1 MTKIS
6 ESVAQQLSEEW
17 KSLPISVDEAQFK
30 HFELLPVY
38 LREHIWDQVQ
48 ERFKASIRPSNEHWI
63 QWDDAQLRQKWEDF
77 LHVAAQTIQV
87 PREDVIKLGQE
98 FVQTWVP
105 ILVEP
110 GENLVHW
117 LYGEKVEMEVRDIED
132 KCQELLFFPELKNL
146 IPLYLQRK
154 ELHVL
159 SKVRASQIIQQLYT
173 KLVEKFDWDRWEREL
188 ETLYQVSCRRDIPF
202 DWLEMYFNDRG
213 LSEWSHKIPPGNLT
227 VNQLLDIL
235 KSPVSQIQNPESGS
249 EIVEESS
256 QEIEAESNEPDLDS
270 ESSMRH
276 EPAVERDYVFNP
288 ESDEESEEPET
299 PPLLW
304 VADEQEEEEDHLHPD
319 SLASLFM
326 KAEPQSED
334 QVEDS
339 VSIET
344 PLDDVEMDGL
354 DDVEMDGL
362 DDVEMDGLDDVE
374 MDEKNPIK
382 NEVKAQKEDSIF
394 GDEDWLSGDSIS
406 SKSSA
411 DDSIRQELSGM
422 FDDEVS
428 LFNRPIKK
436 AQSDEFEE
444 ETENDRLAS
453 SVFGDSTSTP
463 STSSTTSAYDEQDS
477 YLSWQEESEEGSLDA
492 STWEEK
498 NEKQENR
505 LAEALKKN
513 RKKYIKKLFKG
524 SEEDYLDVLEK
535 LESKFIWPKV
545 VSCLQKEVIP
555 DFEIDMTT
563 KVMVQFTD
571 ELEKYFND

>member
-6 ESVAQQLSEEW
+6 QRVAQQLSEEW

-38 LREHIWDQVQ
+38 LREHIWDRVQ
-48 ERFKASIRPSNEHWI
+48 EHFKASIRPANEHWI

-77 LHVAAQTIQV
+77 LQVAAQTIQV

-110 GENLVHW
+110 GEHLIHW
-117 LYGEKVEMEVRDIED
+117 LYGDKVEMETKDIEER
-132 KCQELLFFPELKNL
+132 CEELLFFPELKNL

-159 SKVRASQIIQQLYT
+159 SKVRASQIIQQLHT

-188 ETLYQVSCRRDIPF
+188 ETLYQVCCRRDISS
-202 DWLEMYFNDRG
+202 DWLVLYFDDRG
-213 LSEWSHKIPPGNLT
+213 LSEWSHKLPTGNLT
-227 VNQLLDIL
+227 VNQLLDVL
-235 KSPVSQIQNPESGS
+235 KSPVNQIEGQESGS
-249 EIVEESS
+249 EIVEVSS
-256 QEIEAESNEPDLDS
+256 QDIEPESNQSDSDS
-270 ESSMRH
+270 ESNMRH
-276 EPAVERDYVFNP
+276 EPAAERDHVFDP
-288 ESDEESEEPET
+288 ESGEESGEVAT
-299 PPLLW
+299 PPLVL

-326 KAEPQSED
+326 KAEPQTED
-334 QVEDS
+334 QAGDS

-344 PLDDVEMDGL
+344 PLDDVETEGL
-354 DDVEMDGL
+354 DDVET
-362 DDVEMDGLDDVE
+362 
-374 MDEKNPIK
+374 DEKNLIN
-382 NEVKAQKEDSIF
+382 NEVKAHKEGSIF
-394 GDEDWLSGDSIS
+394 EDDNWLSGDSFS

-411 DDSIRQELSGM
+411 DHSISQELSGM
-422 FDDEVS
+422 FDDEDS

-436 AQSDEFEE
+436 AQSDESEE
-444 ETENDRLAS
+444 ETENDTLAS
-453 SVFGDSTSTP
+453 SVFGDGSSTP
-463 STSSTTSAYDEQDS
+463 SSSSTTSAYEEQDS
-477 YLSWQEESEEGSLDA
+477 HLSWQEESEEDALDT
-492 STWEEK
+492 STWEENNDK
-498 NEKQENR
+498 LENR
-505 LAEALKKN
+505 LAQALKKN

-524 SEEDYLDVLEK
+524 SEEDYLTVLET

-545 VSCLQKEVIP
+545 VACLQKEVIP
-555 DFEIDMTT
+555 DYEIDMTS
-563 KVMVQFTD
+563 KIMVQFTD

>member
-38 LREHIWDQVQ
+38 LREHIWDRVQ

-110 GENLVHW
+110 GEYLVHW
-117 LYGEKVEMEVRDIED
+117 LYGEKVEMEAKDIED
-132 KCQELLFFPELKNL
+132 KCQELFFFPELKNL

-188 ETLYQVSCRRDIPF
+188 ETLYQVSCRRDIPS
-202 DWLEMYFNDRG
+202 DWLGMYFDDRG
-213 LSEWSHKIPPGNLT
+213 LSEWSHKLSPSNLT

-235 KSPVSQIQNPESGS
+235 KSPVSQIEDQESGS

-256 QEIEAESNEPDLDS
+256 QEIEAESNQPDLDS
-270 ESSMRH
+270 ESIVRH
-276 EPAVERDYVFNP
+276 ESTAEPDHVFNT
-288 ESDEESEEPET
+288 ELNEESEEPGT
-299 PPLLW
+299 LPLLW

-334 QVEDS
+334 QEGDS
-339 VSIET
+339 ISIET
-344 PLDDVEMDGL
+344 PLDDVKTEGL
-354 DDVEMDGL
+354 DNVETGK
-362 DDVEMDGLDDVE
+362 
-374 MDEKNPIK
+374 KNPIS

-394 GDEDWLSGDSIS
+394 MNDDWLSGDSFS
-406 SKSSA
+406 SKPSA
-411 DDSIRQELSGM
+411 DHSISQELSGM
-422 FDDEVS
+422 FDDEDS

-436 AQSDEFEE
+436 AQSDESEE
-444 ETENDRLAS
+444 ESENDTLAS
-453 SVFGDSTSTP
+453 SVFEDSSATP

-477 YLSWQEESEEGSLDA
+477 HLSWQEESEEDSLDA

-498 NEKQENR
+498 NDKQVNR
-505 LAEALKKN
+505 LAQTLKKN

-524 SEEDYLDVLEK
+524 SEEDYLDVLGK

-555 DFEIDMTT
+555 DYEIDMTT
-563 KVMVQFTD
+563 EIMVQFTD

>member
-202 DWLEMYFNDRG
+202 DWLGMYFDDRG
-213 LSEWSHKIPPGNLT
+213 LSEWSHKLPPGNLT

-344 PLDDVEMDGL
+344 PLDDVET
-354 DDVEMDGL
+354 
-362 DDVEMDGLDDVE
+362 DGLDDVE

-394 GDEDWLSGDSIS
+394 GNEDWLSGDSIS

-411 DDSIRQELSGM
+411 DHSTSQELSGM
-422 FDDEVS
+422 FDDEDS

-436 AQSDEFEE
+436 AQSDESEE

>member
-202 DWLEMYFNDRG
+202 DWLGMYFDDRG
-213 LSEWSHKIPPGNLT
+213 LSEWSHKLPPGNLT

-256 QEIEAESNEPDLDS
+256 QEIEAESNELDLDS
-270 ESSMRH
+270 DSSIRH

-344 PLDDVEMDGL
+344 PLDDVER
-354 DDVEMDGL
+354 
-362 DDVEMDGLDDVE
+362 
-374 MDEKNPIK
+374 DEKNPIK
-382 NEVKAQKEDSIF
+382 NEIKVQKEDSIF

-411 DDSIRQELSGM
+411 DHSTSQELSGM
-422 FDDEVS
+422 FDDEDS

-436 AQSDEFEE
+436 AQSDESEE

-477 YLSWQEESEEGSLDA
+477 YLSWQEESDEGSLDA

-505 LAEALKKN
+505 LAQTLKKN

-535 LESKFIWPKV
+535 LESKSIWPKV

>member
-202 DWLEMYFNDRG
+202 DWLGMYFDDRG
-213 LSEWSHKIPPGNLT
+213 LSEWSHKLPPGNLT

-256 QEIEAESNEPDLDS
+256 QEIEAESNELDLDS
-270 ESSMRH
+270 DSSIRH

-344 PLDDVEMDGL
+344 PLDDVEMD
-354 DDVEMDGL
+354 
-362 DDVEMDGLDDVE
+362 
-374 MDEKNPIK
+374 EKNPIK
-382 NEVKAQKEDSIF
+382 NEIKAQKEDSIF

-411 DDSIRQELSGM
+411 DHSTSQELSGM
-422 FDDEVS
+422 FDDEDS

-436 AQSDEFEE
+436 AQSDESEE

-505 LAEALKKN
+505 LAQALKKN

>member
-188 ETLYQVSCRRDIPF
+188 ETLYQVSCRRDVPS
-202 DWLEMYFNDRG
+202 DWLGMYFDDRG
-213 LSEWSHKIPPGNLT
+213 LSEWSHKLPPGNLT

-235 KSPVSQIQNPESGS
+235 KSPVSQIVNRKSGS

-256 QEIEAESNEPDLDS
+256 QEIEVERNPPDLDS
-270 ESSMRH
+270 ESSMRL
-276 EPAVERDYVFNP
+276 EPAAERDHMFKP
-288 ESDEESEEPET
+288 ESEEESEEPGT

-326 KAEPQSED
+326 KTEPQSED
-334 QVEDS
+334 QEGES

-344 PLDDVEMDGL
+344 PLDDVETE
-354 DDVEMDGL
+354 V
-362 DDVEMDGLDDVE
+362 
-374 MDEKNPIK
+374 KNPIN
-382 NEVKAQKEDSIF
+382 NEVKAQIEDSIF
-394 GDEDWLSGDSIS
+394 EDDDWLSSDSFG

-411 DDSIRQELSGM
+411 DHSISQELSGM
-422 FDDEVS
+422 FDDEES

-436 AQSDEFEE
+436 APSDESEE
-444 ETENDRLAS
+444 EVENETLAS
-453 SVFGDSTSTP
+453 SVFGDSSSTP
-463 STSSTTSAYDEQDS
+463 SASSTTSAYEEQDS
-477 YLSWQEESEEGSLDA
+477 YSSWQEESEVDSLDT

-498 NEKQENR
+498 NDKQENESTWEEKNDKQENS
-505 LAEALKKN
+505 LAQALKKN

-524 SEEDYLDVLEK
+524 SEEDYLDVLDK

-555 DFEIDMTT
+555 DYEIDMTT

>member
-202 DWLEMYFNDRG
+202 DWLGMYFDDRG
-213 LSEWSHKIPPGNLT
+213 LSEWSHKLPPGNLT

-256 QEIEAESNEPDLDS
+256 QEIEAESNELDLHS
-270 ESSMRH
+270 GSSIRH

-354 DDVEMDGL
+354 DDVEMD
-362 DDVEMDGLDDVE
+362 
-374 MDEKNPIK
+374 EKNPIK

-411 DDSIRQELSGM
+411 DHSTSQELSGM
-422 FDDEVS
+422 FDDEDS

-436 AQSDEFEE
+436 AQSDESEE

-463 STSSTTSAYDEQDS
+463 STSSATSAYDEQDS
-477 YLSWQEESEEGSLDA
+477 YLSCQEESEEGSLDA

-498 NEKQENR
+498 NQKQENR

>member
-202 DWLEMYFNDRG
+202 DWLGMYFDDRG
-213 LSEWSHKIPPGNLT
+213 LSEWSHKLPPGNLT

-235 KSPVSQIQNPESGS
+235 KSPVSQIQNLESGS

-256 QEIEAESNEPDLDS
+256 QEIEAESNELDLDS
-270 ESSMRH
+270 DSSIRH

-344 PLDDVEMDGL
+344 PLDDVER
-354 DDVEMDGL
+354 
-362 DDVEMDGLDDVE
+362 
-374 MDEKNPIK
+374 DEKNPIK
-382 NEVKAQKEDSIF
+382 NEIKAQKEDSIF

-411 DDSIRQELSGM
+411 DHSTSQELSGM
-422 FDDEVS
+422 FDDEDS

-436 AQSDEFEE
+436 AQSDESEE

-477 YLSWQEESEEGSLDA
+477 YLSWQEESDEGSLDA

-505 LAEALKKN
+505 LAQTLKKN

>member
-202 DWLEMYFNDRG
+202 DWLGMYFDDRG
-213 LSEWSHKIPPGNLT
+213 LSEWSHKLPPGNLT

-256 QEIEAESNEPDLDS
+256 QEIEAESNELDLDS
-270 ESSMRH
+270 DSSIRH

-354 DDVEMDGL
+354 DDVET
-362 DDVEMDGLDDVE
+362 
-374 MDEKNPIK
+374 DEKNPIK

-411 DDSIRQELSGM
+411 DHSTSQELSGM
-422 FDDEVS
+422 FDDEDS

-436 AQSDEFEE
+436 AQSDESEE

-463 STSSTTSAYDEQDS
+463 STSSATSAYDEQDS

-498 NEKQENR
+498 NQKQENR

>member
-38 LREHIWDQVQ
+38 MREQIWDRLQ
-48 ERFKASIRPSNEHWI
+48 ERFKASIRPSNGYWI

-110 GENLVHW
+110 GEYLVHW
-117 LYGEKVEMEVRDIED
+117 LYGEKVEMEAKDIED

-146 IPLYLQRK
+146 IPLYLHRK

-188 ETLYQVSCRRDIPF
+188 ETLYQVSCRSDIPF
-202 DWLEMYFNDRG
+202 DWLRLYFEVRG
-213 LSEWSHKIPPGNLT
+213 LSEWSHKLPPGNLT

-235 KSPVSQIQNPESGS
+235 KSPVNQIESQEKGS
-249 EIVEESS
+249 EIEEESS
-256 QEIEAESNEPDLDS
+256 QEIEAVSNQPDLGS

-276 EPAVERDYVFNP
+276 EPAAERDYVLNP
-288 ESDEESEEPET
+288 ESDDESEEPRT
-299 PPLLW
+299 PPLIW
-304 VADEQEEEEDHLHPD
+304 VANEQEEEEDHLHPD

-326 KAEPQSED
+326 KAKPQSED
-334 QVEDS
+334 HEGDS
-339 VSIET
+339 INIEI
-344 PLDDVEMDGL
+344 PFDDVKTKGL
-354 DDVEMDGL
+354 EDVETDK
-362 DDVEMDGLDDVE
+362 
-374 MDEKNPIK
+374 KNQIK
-382 NEVKAQKEDSIF
+382 NEVKAQKEDNIF
-394 GDEDWLSGDSIS
+394 GDEDWLSGDSFS

-411 DDSIRQELSGM
+411 NHSISQEISGM
-422 FDDEVS
+422 VDDEDS

-436 AQSDEFEE
+436 VQSDESEE
-444 ETENDRLAS
+444 ESENDTLAS
-453 SVFGDSTSTP
+453 SLFWDSSSTP
-463 STSSTTSAYDEQDS
+463 STSNTTSAYDELDS
-477 YLSWQEESEEGSLDA
+477 HLSLQEESEEDSLNA
-492 STWEEK
+492 STWVEK
-498 NEKQENR
+498 NHKQENS
-505 LAEALKKN
+505 LAQALKKN

-524 SEEDYLDVLEK
+524 SEEDYMEVLEK

-545 VSCLQKEVIP
+545 VNCLQKEVIP
-555 DFEIDMTT
+555 DYEIDMTT
-563 KVMVQFTD
+563 KIMVQFTD

>member
-202 DWLEMYFNDRG
+202 DWLGMYFDDRG
-213 LSEWSHKIPPGNLT
+213 LSEWSHKLPPGNLT

-256 QEIEAESNEPDLDS
+256 QEIEAESNELDLDS
-270 ESSMRH
+270 DSSIRH
-276 EPAVERDYVFNP
+276 EPVVERDYVFNP
-288 ESDEESEEPET
+288 ESDEESEEPEM

-354 DDVEMDGL
+354 DDVEMD
-362 DDVEMDGLDDVE
+362 
-374 MDEKNPIK
+374 EKNPIK
-382 NEVKAQKEDSIF
+382 NEIKAQKEDSIF

-411 DDSIRQELSGM
+411 DHSTSQELSGM
-422 FDDEVS
+422 FDDEDS

-436 AQSDEFEE
+436 AQSDESEE

-498 NEKQENR
+498 NEKQEYR

>member
-38 LREHIWDQVQ
+38 LREHIWDRVQ

-110 GENLVHW
+110 GEYLVHW
-117 LYGEKVEMEVRDIED
+117 LYGEKVEMEAKEIEE
-132 KCQELLFFPELKNL
+132 KCQELFFFPELKNL

-188 ETLYQVSCRRDIPF
+188 ETLYQVSCRRDIPS
-202 DWLEMYFNDRG
+202 DWLGMYFDDRG
-213 LSEWSHKIPPGNLT
+213 LSEWSHKLSPSNLT

-235 KSPVSQIQNPESGS
+235 KSPVSQIEDQESGS

-256 QEIEAESNEPDLDS
+256 QEIEAESNQPDLDS
-270 ESSMRH
+270 ESIVRH
-276 EPAVERDYVFNP
+276 ESTAEPDHVFNS
-288 ESDEESEEPET
+288 ELNEESEEPGT

-334 QVEDS
+334 QEGDS
-339 VSIET
+339 ISIET
-344 PLDDVEMDGL
+344 PLDDVKTEGL
-354 DDVEMDGL
+354 DNVET
-362 DDVEMDGLDDVE
+362 
-374 MDEKNPIK
+374 EKKKPIN
-382 NEVKAQKEDSIF
+382 NEVKPQKEDSIF
-394 GDEDWLSGDSIS
+394 VDDDWLSGDSFS
-406 SKSSA
+406 SKPSA
-411 DDSIRQELSGM
+411 DHSISQELSGM
-422 FDDEVS
+422 FDDEDS

-436 AQSDEFEE
+436 AQSDESEE
-444 ETENDRLAS
+444 ESEIDTLAS
-453 SVFGDSTSTP
+453 SVFEDSSATP

-477 YLSWQEESEEGSLDA
+477 HLSWQEESEEDSLDA

-498 NEKQENR
+498 NDKQENR
-505 LAEALKKN
+505 LAQTLKKN
-513 RKKYIKKLFKG
+513 RKMYIKKLFKG

-555 DFEIDMTT
+555 NYEIDMTT
-563 KVMVQFTD
+563 EIMVQFTD

>member
-30 HFELLPVY
+30 HFQLLPVY
-38 LREHIWDQVQ
+38 LREHIWDRVQ
-48 ERFKASIRPSNEHWI
+48 EQFKASIRPSNEHWI

-77 LHVAAQTIQV
+77 LQVAAQTIQV

-110 GENLVHW
+110 GKYLVHW
-117 LYGEKVEMEVRDIED
+117 LYGEKVEMEVKDIED
-132 KCQELLFFPELKNL
+132 KCEELLFFPELKNL

-188 ETLYQVSCRRDIPF
+188 ETLYQVSCRRDIPS
-202 DWLEMYFNDRG
+202 DWLGIYFDDRG
-213 LSEWSHKIPPGNLT
+213 LNEWSHKLSPSNLA

-235 KSPVSQIQNPESGS
+235 RSPVSQMEDQESGS
-249 EIVEESS
+249 EIIEESN
-256 QEIEAESNEPDLDS
+256 QPDLDS
-270 ESSMRH
+270 ESSVRH
-276 EPAVERDYVFNP
+276 ESAAERDHVFNP
-288 ESDEESEEPET
+288 KSNEESEEPGT

-304 VADEQEEEEDHLHPD
+304 VADEQKEEEDHLHPD

-334 QVEDS
+334 QEGDS
-339 VSIET
+339 ISIET
-344 PLDDVEMDGL
+344 PLNDVETNK
-354 DDVEMDGL
+354 
-362 DDVEMDGLDDVE
+362 
-374 MDEKNPIK
+374 KNPIN

-394 GDEDWLSGDSIS
+394 ADDDWLSADSFSSKPSADHSIS
-406 SKSSA
+406 
-411 DDSIRQELSGM
+411 QELNGM
-422 FDDEVS
+422 FDDEDN

-436 AQSDEFEE
+436 AQSDESEE
-444 ETENDRLAS
+444 ESENDTLAS
-453 SVFGDSTSTP
+453 SVFGDSSSTP
-463 STSSTTSAYDEQDS
+463 STSSTTSAYDEQNS
-477 YLSWQEESEEGSLDA
+477 HLSWQEESEEDSLDA
-492 STWEEK
+492 STWEKK
-498 NEKQENR
+498 NDKQENR
-505 LAEALKKN
+505 LAQTLKKN

-535 LESKFIWPKV
+535 LESKFIWLKV

-555 DFEIDMTT
+555 DYEIDMTT
-563 KVMVQFTD
+563 EIMVQFTD

>member
-132 KCQELLFFPELKNL
+132 KCQTLLFFPELKNL

-202 DWLEMYFNDRG
+202 DWLGMYFDDRG
-213 LSEWSHKIPPGNLT
+213 LSEWSHKLPPGNLT

-256 QEIEAESNEPDLDS
+256 QEIEAESNELDLDS
-270 ESSMRH
+270 DSSIRH

-344 PLDDVEMDGL
+344 PLDDVER
-354 DDVEMDGL
+354 
-362 DDVEMDGLDDVE
+362 
-374 MDEKNPIK
+374 DEKNPIK
-382 NEVKAQKEDSIF
+382 NEIKAQKEDSIF

-411 DDSIRQELSGM
+411 DHSTSQELSGM
-422 FDDEVS
+422 FDDEDS

-436 AQSDEFEE
+436 AQSDESEE

-477 YLSWQEESEEGSLDA
+477 YLSWQEESDEGSLDA

-505 LAEALKKN
+505 LAQTLKKN

>member
-1 MTKIS
+1 MKIN
-6 ESVAQQLSEEW
+6 ARNY
-17 KSLPISVDEAQFK
+17 F
-30 HFELLPVY
+30 
-38 LREHIWDQVQ
+38 
-48 ERFKASIRPSNEHWI
+48 
-63 QWDDAQLRQKWEDF
+63 
-77 LHVAAQTIQV
+77 
-87 PREDVIKLGQE
+87 
-98 FVQTWVP
+98 
-105 ILVEP
+105 
-110 GENLVHW
+110 
-117 LYGEKVEMEVRDIED
+117 
-132 KCQELLFFPELKNL
+132 FFPELKNL

-202 DWLEMYFNDRG
+202 DWLGMYFDDRG
-213 LSEWSHKIPPGNLT
+213 LSEWSHKLPPGNLT

-256 QEIEAESNEPDLDS
+256 QEIEAESNELDLDS
-270 ESSMRH
+270 DSSIRH

-344 PLDDVEMDGL
+344 PLDDVER
-354 DDVEMDGL
+354 
-362 DDVEMDGLDDVE
+362 
-374 MDEKNPIK
+374 DEKNPIK
-382 NEVKAQKEDSIF
+382 NEIKVQKEDSIF

-411 DDSIRQELSGM
+411 DHSTSQELSGM
-422 FDDEVS
+422 FDDEDS

-436 AQSDEFEE
+436 AQSDESEE

-477 YLSWQEESEEGSLDA
+477 YLSWQEESDEGSLDA

-505 LAEALKKN
+505 LAQTLKKN

>member
-38 LREHIWDQVQ
+38 LREHIWDRVQ
-48 ERFKASIRPSNEHWI
+48 ERFKASIRPSNGHWI

-110 GENLVHW
+110 GEYLVHW
-117 LYGEKVEMEVRDIED
+117 LFGEKVEMEAKDIED

-188 ETLYQVSCRRDIPF
+188 ETLYQVSCRRDVPS
-202 DWLEMYFNDRG
+202 DWLGMYFDDRG
-213 LSEWSHKIPPGNLT
+213 LSEWSHKLPPGNLT

-235 KSPVSQIQNPESGS
+235 KSPVSQIVNRKSGS

-256 QEIEAESNEPDLDS
+256 QEIEVERNPPDLDS

-276 EPAVERDYVFNP
+276 EPAAERDHMFKP
-288 ESDEESEEPET
+288 ESEEESEEPGT

-326 KAEPQSED
+326 KTEPQSED
-334 QVEDS
+334 QEGES

-344 PLDDVEMDGL
+344 PLDDVETEGL
-354 DDVEMDGL
+354 DDVESE
-362 DDVEMDGLDDVE
+362 V
-374 MDEKNPIK
+374 KNPIN
-382 NEVKAQKEDSIF
+382 NEVKTQKEDSIF
-394 GDEDWLSGDSIS
+394 GDDDWLSGDSFS

-411 DDSIRQELSGM
+411 DHSISQELSGM
-422 FDDEVS
+422 FDDEES

-436 AQSDEFEE
+436 APSDESEE
-444 ETENDRLAS
+444 EVENETLAS
-453 SVFGDSTSTP
+453 SVFGDSSSTP
-463 STSSTTSAYDEQDS
+463 SASSTTSAYEEQDS
-477 YLSWQEESEEGSLDA
+477 YSSWQEESEEDSLDT

-498 NEKQENR
+498 NDKQENS
-505 LAEALKKN
+505 LAQALKKN

-524 SEEDYLDVLEK
+524 SEEDYLDVLDK

-545 VSCLQKEVIP
+545 VSCLQKEIIP
-555 DFEIDMTT
+555 DYEIDMTT
-563 KVMVQFTD
+563 KIMVQFTD

>member
-202 DWLEMYFNDRG
+202 DWLGMYFDDRG
-213 LSEWSHKIPPGNLT
+213 LSEWSHKLPPGNLT

-256 QEIEAESNEPDLDS
+256 QEIEAESNELDLDS
-270 ESSMRH
+270 DSSIRH

-344 PLDDVEMDGL
+344 PLDDVER
-354 DDVEMDGL
+354 
-362 DDVEMDGLDDVE
+362 
-374 MDEKNPIK
+374 DEKNPIK
-382 NEVKAQKEDSIF
+382 NEIKVQKEDSIF

-411 DDSIRQELSGM
+411 DHSTSQELSGM
-422 FDDEVS
+422 FDDEDS

-436 AQSDEFEE
+436 AQSDESEE

-477 YLSWQEESEEGSLDA
+477 YLSWQEESDEGSLDA

-505 LAEALKKN
+505 LAQTLKKN

>member
-6 ESVAQQLSEEW
+6 ESVAQQISEEW

-38 LREHIWDQVQ
+38 MREQIWDRLQ
-48 ERFKASIRPSNEHWI
+48 ERFKASIRPSNGHWI

-87 PREDVIKLGQE
+87 PREDVIKLSQE

-110 GENLVHW
+110 GEYLVHW
-117 LYGEKVEMEVRDIED
+117 LFGEKVEMEAKDIED
-132 KCQELLFFPELKNL
+132 KCQELFFFPELKNL

-188 ETLYQVSCRRDIPF
+188 ETLYQVSCRRDIPS
-202 DWLEMYFNDRG
+202 DWLGMYFDDRG
-213 LSEWSHKIPPGNLT
+213 LSEWSHKLSPSNLT

-235 KSPVSQIQNPESGS
+235 KSPVSQIEDQESGS

-256 QEIEAESNEPDLDS
+256 QEIEAESNQPDLDS
-270 ESSMRH
+270 ESIVRH
-276 EPAVERDYVFNP
+276 ESTAEPDHVFNS
-288 ESDEESEEPET
+288 ELNEESEEPGT

-334 QVEDS
+334 QEGDS
-339 VSIET
+339 ISIET
-344 PLDDVEMDGL
+344 PLDDVKTEGL
-354 DDVEMDGL
+354 DNVET
-362 DDVEMDGLDDVE
+362 EK
-374 MDEKNPIK
+374 KNPIN

-394 GDEDWLSGDSIS
+394 VDDDWLSGDSFS
-406 SKSSA
+406 SKPSA
-411 DDSIRQELSGM
+411 DHSISQELSGM
-422 FDDEVS
+422 FDDEDS

-436 AQSDEFEE
+436 AQSDESEE
-444 ETENDRLAS
+444 ESEIDTLAS
-453 SVFGDSTSTP
+453 SVFEDSSATP

-477 YLSWQEESEEGSLDA
+477 HLSWQEESEEDSLDA

-498 NEKQENR
+498 NDKQENR
-505 LAEALKKN
+505 LAQTLKKN

-555 DFEIDMTT
+555 NYEIDMTT
-563 KVMVQFTD
+563 EIMVQFTD

>member
-202 DWLEMYFNDRG
+202 DWLGMYFDDRG
-213 LSEWSHKIPPGNLT
+213 LSEWSHKLPPGNLT

-256 QEIEAESNEPDLDS
+256 QEIEAESNELDLDS
-270 ESSMRH
+270 DSSIRH
-276 EPAVERDYVFNP
+276 EPVVERDYVFNP
-288 ESDEESEEPET
+288 ESDEESEEPEM

-344 PLDDVEMDGL
+344 PLDDVER
-354 DDVEMDGL
+354 
-362 DDVEMDGLDDVE
+362 
-374 MDEKNPIK
+374 DEKNPIK
-382 NEVKAQKEDSIF
+382 NEIKAQKEDSIF

-411 DDSIRQELSGM
+411 DHSTSQELSGM
-422 FDDEVS
+422 FDDEDS

-436 AQSDEFEE
+436 AQSDESEE

-463 STSSTTSAYDEQDS
+463 STSSATSAYDEQDS

-498 NEKQENR
+498 NQKQENR

>member
-202 DWLEMYFNDRG
+202 DWLGMYFDDRG
-213 LSEWSHKIPPGNLT
+213 LSEWSHKLPPGNLT

-256 QEIEAESNEPDLDS
+256 QEIEAESNELDLHS
-270 ESSMRH
+270 GSSIRH

-354 DDVEMDGL
+354 DDVEMD
-362 DDVEMDGLDDVE
+362 
-374 MDEKNPIK
+374 EKNPIK

-411 DDSIRQELSGM
+411 DHSTSQELSGM
-422 FDDEVS
+422 FDDEDS

-436 AQSDEFEE
+436 AQSDESEE

-463 STSSTTSAYDEQDS
+463 STSSATSAYDEQDS

-498 NEKQENR
+498 NQKQENR

>member
-202 DWLEMYFNDRG
+202 DWLGMYFDDRG
-213 LSEWSHKIPPGNLT
+213 LSEWSHKLPPGNLT

-256 QEIEAESNEPDLDS
+256 QEIEAESNELDLDS
-270 ESSMRH
+270 DSSIRH

-288 ESDEESEEPET
+288 ESDEESEEPEM

-354 DDVEMDGL
+354 DDVET
-362 DDVEMDGLDDVE
+362 
-374 MDEKNPIK
+374 DEKNPIK

-411 DDSIRQELSGM
+411 DHSTSQELSGM
-422 FDDEVS
+422 FDDEDS

-436 AQSDEFEE
+436 AQSDESEE

-492 STWEEK
+492 STWEKK
-498 NEKQENR
+498 NQKQENR

>member
-1 MTKIS
+1 
-6 ESVAQQLSEEW
+6 
-17 KSLPISVDEAQFK
+17 
-30 HFELLPVY
+30 

-202 DWLEMYFNDRG
+202 DWLGMYFDDRG
-213 LSEWSHKIPPGNLT
+213 LSEWSHKLPPGNLT

-256 QEIEAESNEPDLDS
+256 QEIEAESNELDLDS
-270 ESSMRH
+270 DSSIRH

-344 PLDDVEMDGL
+344 PLDDVER
-354 DDVEMDGL
+354 
-362 DDVEMDGLDDVE
+362 
-374 MDEKNPIK
+374 DEKNPIK
-382 NEVKAQKEDSIF
+382 NEIKVQKEDSIF

-411 DDSIRQELSGM
+411 DHSTSQELSGM
-422 FDDEVS
+422 FDDEDS

-436 AQSDEFEE
+436 AQSDESEE

-477 YLSWQEESEEGSLDA
+477 YLSWQEESDEGSLDA

-505 LAEALKKN
+505 LAQTLKKN

>member
-188 ETLYQVSCRRDIPF
+188 ESLYQVSCRRDIPF
-202 DWLEMYFNDRG
+202 DWLGMYFDDRG
-213 LSEWSHKIPPGNLT
+213 LSEWSHKLPPGNLT

-256 QEIEAESNEPDLDS
+256 QEIEAESNELDLDS
-270 ESSMRH
+270 DSSIRH

-344 PLDDVEMDGL
+344 PLDDVER
-354 DDVEMDGL
+354 
-362 DDVEMDGLDDVE
+362 
-374 MDEKNPIK
+374 DEKNPIK
-382 NEVKAQKEDSIF
+382 NEIKAQKEDSIF

-411 DDSIRQELSGM
+411 DHSTSQELSGM
-422 FDDEVS
+422 FDDEDS

-436 AQSDEFEE
+436 AQSDESEE

-477 YLSWQEESEEGSLDA
+477 YLSWQEESDEGSLDA

-505 LAEALKKN
+505 LAQTLKKN

-535 LESKFIWPKV
+535 LESKSIWPKV

>member
-63 QWDDAQLRQKWEDF
+63 QWDDAQLRKKWEDF

-202 DWLEMYFNDRG
+202 DWLGMYFDDRG
-213 LSEWSHKIPPGNLT
+213 LSEWSHKLPPGNLT

-256 QEIEAESNEPDLDS
+256 QEIEAESNELDLDS
-270 ESSMRH
+270 DSSIRH

-304 VADEQEEEEDHLHPD
+304 VADEQEEKEDHLHPD

-354 DDVEMDGL
+354 DDVET
-362 DDVEMDGLDDVE
+362 
-374 MDEKNPIK
+374 DEKNPIK

-411 DDSIRQELSGM
+411 DHSTSQELSGM
-422 FDDEVS
+422 FDDEDS

-436 AQSDEFEE
+436 AQSDESEE

-463 STSSTTSAYDEQDS
+463 STSSATSAYDEQDS

-498 NEKQENR
+498 NQKQENR

>member
-63 QWDDAQLRQKWEDF
+63 QWDDAQLRKKWEDF

-202 DWLEMYFNDRG
+202 DWLGMYFDDRG
-213 LSEWSHKIPPGNLT
+213 LSEWSHKLPPGNLT

-256 QEIEAESNEPDLDS
+256 QEIEAESNELDLDS
-270 ESSMRH
+270 DSSIRH

-354 DDVEMDGL
+354 DDVET
-362 DDVEMDGLDDVE
+362 
-374 MDEKNPIK
+374 DEKNPIK

-411 DDSIRQELSGM
+411 DHSTSQELSGM
-422 FDDEVS
+422 FDDEDS

-436 AQSDEFEE
+436 AQSDESEE

-463 STSSTTSAYDEQDS
+463 STSSATSAYDEQDS

-498 NEKQENR
+498 NQKQENR

>member
-63 QWDDAQLRQKWEDF
+63 QWDDAQLRKKWEDF

-202 DWLEMYFNDRG
+202 DWLGMYFDDRG
-213 LSEWSHKIPPGNLT
+213 LSEWSHKLPPGNLT

-256 QEIEAESNEPDLDS
+256 QEIEAESNELDLDS
-270 ESSMRH
+270 DSSIRH

-344 PLDDVEMDGL
+344 PLDDVEMD
-354 DDVEMDGL
+354 
-362 DDVEMDGLDDVE
+362 
-374 MDEKNPIK
+374 EKNPIK
-382 NEVKAQKEDSIF
+382 NEIKAQKEDSIF

-411 DDSIRQELSGM
+411 DHSTSQELSGM
-422 FDDEVS
+422 FDDEDS

-436 AQSDEFEE
+436 AQSDESEE

-463 STSSTTSAYDEQDS
+463 STSSATSAYDEQDS

-498 NEKQENR
+498 NQKQENR

>member
-1 MTKIS
+1 
-6 ESVAQQLSEEW
+6 
-17 KSLPISVDEAQFK
+17 
-30 HFELLPVY
+30 
-38 LREHIWDQVQ
+38 
-48 ERFKASIRPSNEHWI
+48 
-63 QWDDAQLRQKWEDF
+63 
-77 LHVAAQTIQV
+77 
-87 PREDVIKLGQE
+87 
-98 FVQTWVP
+98 
-105 ILVEP
+105 
-110 GENLVHW
+110 
-117 LYGEKVEMEVRDIED
+117 
-132 KCQELLFFPELKNL
+132 
-146 IPLYLQRK
+146 
-154 ELHVL
+154 
-159 SKVRASQIIQQLYT
+159 
-173 KLVEKFDWDRWEREL
+173 
-188 ETLYQVSCRRDIPF
+188 
-202 DWLEMYFNDRG
+202 
-213 LSEWSHKIPPGNLT
+213 
-227 VNQLLDIL
+227 L

-256 QEIEAESNEPDLDS
+256 QEIEAESNELDLDS
-270 ESSMRH
+270 DSSIRH

-344 PLDDVEMDGL
+344 PLDDVER
-354 DDVEMDGL
+354 
-362 DDVEMDGLDDVE
+362 
-374 MDEKNPIK
+374 DEKNPIK
-382 NEVKAQKEDSIF
+382 NEIKAQKEDSIF

-411 DDSIRQELSGM
+411 DHSTSQELSGM
-422 FDDEVS
+422 FDDEDS

-436 AQSDEFEE
+436 AQSDESEE

-477 YLSWQEESEEGSLDA
+477 YLSWQEESDEGSLDA

-505 LAEALKKN
+505 LAQTLKKN

>member
-146 IPLYLQRK
+146 IPLYLQRT

-188 ETLYQVSCRRDIPF
+188 ESLYQVSCRRDIPF
-202 DWLEMYFNDRG
+202 DWLGMYFDDRG
-213 LSEWSHKIPPGNLT
+213 LSEWSHKLPPGNLT

-256 QEIEAESNEPDLDS
+256 QEIEAESNELDLDS
-270 ESSMRH
+270 DSSIRH

-344 PLDDVEMDGL
+344 PLDDVER
-354 DDVEMDGL
+354 
-362 DDVEMDGLDDVE
+362 
-374 MDEKNPIK
+374 DEKNPIK
-382 NEVKAQKEDSIF
+382 NEIKVQKEDSIF

-411 DDSIRQELSGM
+411 DHSTSQELSGM
-422 FDDEVS
+422 FDDEDS

-436 AQSDEFEE
+436 AQSDESEE

-477 YLSWQEESEEGSLDA
+477 YLSWQEESDEGSLDA

-505 LAEALKKN
+505 LAQTLKKN

>member
-202 DWLEMYFNDRG
+202 DWLGIYFDDRG
-213 LSEWSHKIPPGNLT
+213 LSEWSHKLPPGNLT

-256 QEIEAESNEPDLDS
+256 QEIEAESNELDLDS
-270 ESSMRH
+270 DSSIRH

-344 PLDDVEMDGL
+344 PLDDVER
-354 DDVEMDGL
+354 
-362 DDVEMDGLDDVE
+362 
-374 MDEKNPIK
+374 DEKNPIK
-382 NEVKAQKEDSIF
+382 NEIKAQKEDSIF

-411 DDSIRQELSGM
+411 DHSTSQELSGM
-422 FDDEVS
+422 FDDEDS

-436 AQSDEFEE
+436 AQSDESEE

-477 YLSWQEESEEGSLDA
+477 YLSWQEESDEGSLDA

-505 LAEALKKN
+505 LAQTLKKN

-535 LESKFIWPKV
+535 LESMFIWPKV

>member
-202 DWLEMYFNDRG
+202 DWLGMYFDDRG
-213 LSEWSHKIPPGNLT
+213 LSEWSHKLPPGNLT

-256 QEIEAESNEPDLDS
+256 QEIEAESNELDLDS
-270 ESSMRH
+270 DSSIRH

-344 PLDDVEMDGL
+344 PLDDVETDGL
-354 DDVEMDGL
+354 DDVET
-362 DDVEMDGLDDVE
+362 
-374 MDEKNPIK
+374 DEKNPIK

-411 DDSIRQELSGM
+411 DHSTSQELSGM
-422 FDDEVS
+422 FDDEDS

-436 AQSDEFEE
+436 AQSDESEE

-463 STSSTTSAYDEQDS
+463 STSSATSAYDEQDS

-498 NEKQENR
+498 NQKQENR

>member
-17 KSLPISVDEAQFK
+17 KSLPISIDEAQFK

-48 ERFKASIRPSNEHWI
+48 KRFKASIRPSNEHWI

-117 LYGEKVEMEVRDIED
+117 LYGEKVEMEVKDIED

-173 KLVEKFDWDRWEREL
+173 KLVEKFDLDRWEREL

-202 DWLEMYFNDRG
+202 DWLGMYFDDRG
-213 LSEWSHKIPPGNLT
+213 LSEWSHKLPPGNLT

-256 QEIEAESNEPDLDS
+256 QEIEAESNELDLDS
-270 ESSMRH
+270 DSSIRH

-344 PLDDVEMDGL
+344 PLDDVET
-354 DDVEMDGL
+354 
-362 DDVEMDGLDDVE
+362 
-374 MDEKNPIK
+374 DEKNPIK

-411 DDSIRQELSGM
+411 DHSTSQELSGM
-422 FDDEVS
+422 FDDEDS

-436 AQSDEFEE
+436 AQSDESEE

-463 STSSTTSAYDEQDS
+463 STSSATSAYDEQDS

-498 NEKQENR
+498 NQKQENR

>member
-98 FVQTWVP
+98 FVKTWVP

-110 GENLVHW
+110 GEYLVHW
-117 LYGEKVEMEVRDIED
+117 LYGEKVEMEAKDMED

-188 ETLYQVSCRRDIPF
+188 ETLYQVSCRRDIPS
-202 DWLEMYFNDRG
+202 DWLGMYFDDRG
-213 LSEWSHKIPPGNLT
+213 LSEWSHKLPPGNLT

-235 KSPVSQIQNPESGS
+235 KSPVSQIVNQESGS

-256 QEIEAESNEPDLDS
+256 QEIEGERNPPDLDS

-276 EPAVERDYVFNP
+276 EPAAERDHMFKP
-288 ESDEESEEPET
+288 ESDEESEEPGT

-344 PLDDVEMDGL
+344 PLDDVEMD
-354 DDVEMDGL
+354 
-362 DDVEMDGLDDVE
+362 
-374 MDEKNPIK
+374 EKNPIK
-382 NEVKAQKEDSIF
+382 NEIKAQKEDSIF

-411 DDSIRQELSGM
+411 DHSISQELSGM
-422 FDDEVS
+422 FDDEES

-436 AQSDEFEE
+436 APSDESEE
-444 ETENDRLAS
+444 EVENETLAS
-453 SVFGDSTSTP
+453 SVFGDSSSTP
-463 STSSTTSAYDEQDS
+463 SASSTTSAYEEQDS
-477 YLSWQEESEEGSLDA
+477 YSSWQEESEEDSLDT

-498 NEKQENR
+498 NDKQENS
-505 LAEALKKN
+505 LAQALKKN

-524 SEEDYLDVLEK
+524 SEEDYLDVLDK

-545 VSCLQKEVIP
+545 VSYLQKKVIP
-555 DFEIDMTT
+555 DYEIDMTT

>member
-188 ETLYQVSCRRDIPF
+188 ESLYQVSCRRDIPF
-202 DWLEMYFNDRG
+202 DWLGMYFDDRG
-213 LSEWSHKIPPGNLT
+213 LSEWSHKLPPGNLT

-256 QEIEAESNEPDLDS
+256 QEIEAESNELDLDS
-270 ESSMRH
+270 DSSIRH

-344 PLDDVEMDGL
+344 PLDDVER
-354 DDVEMDGL
+354 
-362 DDVEMDGLDDVE
+362 
-374 MDEKNPIK
+374 DEKNPIK
-382 NEVKAQKEDSIF
+382 NEIKAQKEDSIF

-411 DDSIRQELSGM
+411 DHSTSQELSGM
-422 FDDEVS
+422 FDDEDS

-436 AQSDEFEE
+436 AQSDESEE

-477 YLSWQEESEEGSLDA
+477 YLSWQEESDEGSLDA

-505 LAEALKKN
+505 LAQTLKKN

-535 LESKFIWPKV
+535 LESMFIWPKV

>member
-38 LREHIWDQVQ
+38 LREHIWDRVQ

-110 GENLVHW
+110 GEYLVHW
-117 LYGEKVEMEVRDIED
+117 LYGEKVEMEAKDMED

-188 ETLYQVSCRRDIPF
+188 ETLYQVSCRRDVPS
-202 DWLEMYFNDRG
+202 DWLGMYFDDRG
-213 LSEWSHKIPPGNLT
+213 LSEWSHKLPPGNLT

-235 KSPVSQIQNPESGS
+235 KSPVSQIVNRKSGS

-256 QEIEAESNEPDLDS
+256 QEIEVERNPPDLDS

-276 EPAVERDYVFNP
+276 EPAAERDHMFKP
-288 ESDEESEEPET
+288 ESEEESEEPGT

-326 KAEPQSED
+326 KTEPQSED
-334 QVEDS
+334 QEGES

-344 PLDDVEMDGL
+344 PLDDVETEGL
-354 DDVEMDGL
+354 DDVESE
-362 DDVEMDGLDDVE
+362 V
-374 MDEKNPIK
+374 KNPIN
-382 NEVKAQKEDSIF
+382 NEVKTQKEDSIF
-394 GDEDWLSGDSIS
+394 GDDDWLSGDSFS

-411 DDSIRQELSGM
+411 DHSISQELSGM
-422 FDDEVS
+422 FDDEES

-436 AQSDEFEE
+436 ALSDESEE
-444 ETENDRLAS
+444 EVENETLAS
-453 SVFGDSTSTP
+453 SVFGDSSSTP
-463 STSSTTSAYDEQDS
+463 SASSTTSAYEEQDS
-477 YLSWQEESEEGSLDA
+477 YSSWQEESEEDSLDT

-498 NEKQENR
+498 NDKQENS
-505 LAEALKKN
+505 LAQALKKN
-513 RKKYIKKLFKG
+513 SKKYIKKLFKG
-524 SEEDYLDVLEK
+524 SEEDYLDVLDK

-545 VSCLQKEVIP
+545 VSCLQKEIIP
-555 DFEIDMTT
+555 DYEIDMTT

>member
-202 DWLEMYFNDRG
+202 DWLGMYFDDRG
-213 LSEWSHKIPPGNLT
+213 LSEWSHKLPPGNLT

-256 QEIEAESNEPDLDS
+256 QEIEAESNELDLHS
-270 ESSMRH
+270 GSSIRH

-354 DDVEMDGL
+354 DDVEMD
-362 DDVEMDGLDDVE
+362 
-374 MDEKNPIK
+374 EKNPIK
-382 NEVKAQKEDSIF
+382 NEIKAQKEDSIF

-411 DDSIRQELSGM
+411 DHSTSQELSGM
-422 FDDEVS
+422 FDDEDS

-436 AQSDEFEE
+436 AQSDESEE

-463 STSSTTSAYDEQDS
+463 STSSATSAYDEQDS

-498 NEKQENR
+498 NQKQENR

>member
-30 HFELLPVY
+30 HFELLTVY
-38 LREHIWDQVQ
+38 MREQIWDRVQ

-87 PREDVIKLGQE
+87 PREDVIILGQE

-110 GENLVHW
+110 GEYLVHW
-117 LYGEKVEMEVRDIED
+117 LYGEKIEMEAKDITD

-202 DWLEMYFNDRG
+202 DWLGMYFDDRG
-213 LSEWSHKIPPGNLT
+213 LSEWSHKLPTGNLT

-249 EIVEESS
+249 GIIEERS
-256 QEIEAESNEPDLDS
+256 QEIEAESNEIDLDS
-270 ESSMRH
+270 ESSIRK
-276 EPAVERDYVFNP
+276 EPNVERDHEFNP
-288 ESDEESEEPET
+288 DSDEESEEPET
-299 PPLLW
+299 PPLIW

-326 KAEPQSED
+326 KAESESED
-334 QVEDS
+334 QEEDS
-339 VSIET
+339 VSLET
-344 PLDDVEMDGL
+344 SVDDGKKGGLDYVETDDLDDGKT
-354 DDVEMDGL
+354 
-362 DDVEMDGLDDVE
+362 
-374 MDEKNPIK
+374 DEKNPHN

-394 GDEDWLSGDSIS
+394 GDEDWLSGDSFN

-411 DDSIRQELSGM
+411 DHSINQELSGM
-422 FDDEVS
+422 FDDEDS

-444 ETENDRLAS
+444 ETENATLAS
-453 SVFGDSTSTP
+453 SVFGDSSSTP
-463 STSSTTSAYDEQDS
+463 ATSSTTSAYDELDNHS
-477 YLSWQEESEEGSLDA
+477 SWQEESKEDSLDA
-492 STWEEK
+492 STWEE
-498 NEKQENR
+498 NNHKQENS
-505 LAEALKKN
+505 LAQALKKN

-524 SEEDYLDVLEK
+524 SEEDYMEVLEK

-545 VSCLQKEVIP
+545 VSCLQKEIIP
-555 DFEIDMTT
+555 DYEIDMTT
-563 KVMVQFTD
+563 KIMVQFTD

>member
-38 LREHIWDQVQ
+38 LREHIWDRVQ

-202 DWLEMYFNDRG
+202 DWLGMYFDDRG
-213 LSEWSHKIPPGNLT
+213 LSEWSHKLPPGNLT

-256 QEIEAESNEPDLDS
+256 QEIEAESNELDLDS
-270 ESSMRH
+270 DSSIRH

-344 PLDDVEMDGL
+344 PLDDVER
-354 DDVEMDGL
+354 
-362 DDVEMDGLDDVE
+362 
-374 MDEKNPIK
+374 DEKNPIK
-382 NEVKAQKEDSIF
+382 NEIKAQKEDSIF

-411 DDSIRQELSGM
+411 DHSTSQELSGM
-422 FDDEVS
+422 FDDEDS

-436 AQSDEFEE
+436 AQSDESEE

-477 YLSWQEESEEGSLDA
+477 YLSWQEESDEGSLDA

-505 LAEALKKN
+505 LAQTLKKN

-535 LESKFIWPKV
+535 LESKSIWPKV

>member
-202 DWLEMYFNDRG
+202 DWLGMYFDDRG
-213 LSEWSHKIPPGNLT
+213 LSEWSHKLPPGNLT

-256 QEIEAESNEPDLDS
+256 QEIEAESNELDLDS
-270 ESSMRH
+270 DSSIRH

-344 PLDDVEMDGL
+344 PLDDVER
-354 DDVEMDGL
+354 
-362 DDVEMDGLDDVE
+362 
-374 MDEKNPIK
+374 DEKNPIK
-382 NEVKAQKEDSIF
+382 NEIKVQKEDSIF
-394 GDEDWLSGDSIS
+394 GDEYWLSGDSIS

-411 DDSIRQELSGM
+411 DHSTSQELSGM
-422 FDDEVS
+422 FDDEDS

-436 AQSDEFEE
+436 AQSDESEE

-477 YLSWQEESEEGSLDA
+477 YLSWQEESDEGSLDA

-505 LAEALKKN
+505 LAQTLKKN

>member
-202 DWLEMYFNDRG
+202 DWLGMYFDDRG
-213 LSEWSHKIPPGNLT
+213 LSEWSHKLPPGNLT

-256 QEIEAESNEPDLDS
+256 QEIEAESNELDLDS
-270 ESSMRH
+270 DSSIRH

-354 DDVEMDGL
+354 DDVET
-362 DDVEMDGLDDVE
+362 
-374 MDEKNPIK
+374 DEKNPIK

-411 DDSIRQELSGM
+411 DHSTSQELSGM
-422 FDDEVS
+422 FDDEDS

-436 AQSDEFEE
+436 AQSDESEE

-463 STSSTTSAYDEQDS
+463 STSSATSAYDEQDS

-492 STWEEK
+492 STWDEK
-498 NEKQENR
+498 NQKHENR

>member
-30 HFELLPVY
+30 HFQLLPVY
-38 LREHIWDQVQ
+38 LREHIWDRVQ
-48 ERFKASIRPSNEHWI
+48 EQFKASIRPSNEHWI

-77 LHVAAQTIQV
+77 LQVAAQTIQV

-110 GENLVHW
+110 GKYLVHW
-117 LYGEKVEMEVRDIED
+117 LYGEKVEMEVKDIED
-132 KCQELLFFPELKNL
+132 KCEELLFFPELKNL

-188 ETLYQVSCRRDIPF
+188 ETLYQVSCRRDIPS
-202 DWLEMYFNDRG
+202 DWLGIYFDDRG
-213 LSEWSHKIPPGNLT
+213 LNEWSHKLSPSNLT

-235 KSPVSQIQNPESGS
+235 RSPVSQMEDQESGS
-249 EIVEESS
+249 EIIEESN
-256 QEIEAESNEPDLDS
+256 QPDLDS
-270 ESSMRH
+270 ESSVRH
-276 EPAVERDYVFNP
+276 ESAAERDHVFNP
-288 ESDEESEEPET
+288 KSNEESEEPGT

-304 VADEQEEEEDHLHPD
+304 GADEQEEEEDHLHPD

-334 QVEDS
+334 QEGDS
-339 VSIET
+339 ISIET
-344 PLDDVEMDGL
+344 PLNDVETNK
-354 DDVEMDGL
+354 
-362 DDVEMDGLDDVE
+362 
-374 MDEKNPIK
+374 KNPIN

-394 GDEDWLSGDSIS
+394 ADDDWLSADSFSSKPSADHSIS
-406 SKSSA
+406 
-411 DDSIRQELSGM
+411 QELNGM
-422 FDDEVS
+422 FDDEDN

-436 AQSDEFEE
+436 AQSDESEE
-444 ETENDRLAS
+444 ESENDTLAS
-453 SVFGDSTSTP
+453 SVFGDSSSTP

-477 YLSWQEESEEGSLDA
+477 HLSWQEESEEDSLDA
-492 STWEEK
+492 STWEKK
-498 NEKQENR
+498 NDKQENR
-505 LAEALKKN
+505 LAQTLKKN

-535 LESKFIWPKV
+535 LESKFIWLKV

-555 DFEIDMTT
+555 DYEIDMTT
-563 KVMVQFTD
+563 EIMVQFTD